1 MKEISGDIIKLAREG
16 NFDMIIQGCNCFCR
30 MGRGLAKQVAE
41 EIPDAVRA
49 DNLTIPGDINK
60 LGNFTVGV
68 INDYNNKPIS
78 KIYNCY
84 SQYTYDSSAKP
95 LDYEALTLC
104 LRKINYNNKGKK
116 IGVPLIGAGLAGGS
130 WFIIE
135 KIIED
140 ELKDM
145 DVTIVTFN
153 KK

>member
-1 MKEISGDIIKLAREG
+1 MKEIEGDIIKLAREG